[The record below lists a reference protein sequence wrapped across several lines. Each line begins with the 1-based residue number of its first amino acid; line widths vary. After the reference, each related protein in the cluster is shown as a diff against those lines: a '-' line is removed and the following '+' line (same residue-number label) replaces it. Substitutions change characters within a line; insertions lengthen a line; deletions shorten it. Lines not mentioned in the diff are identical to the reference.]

1 MEGGI
6 DASSAGSSTHLRANF
21 FFASTPKLASVKVM
35 SGLALRWSSPKV
47 LCGGH
52 AAPQRPKSV
61 DGGQHTPHG
70 TPYPSGANDVGQAR
84 ICLSSGSCWVGGT
97 SRMPGSALAKR
108 SAERLL
114 ARVRMGDPFC
124 PLSAKIGRASCRA
137 RVGKYGE

>member
-70 TPYPSGANDVGQAR
+70 TPYPSGRSEEHTSELQSLMR
-84 ICLSSGSCWVGGT
+84 ISYAVFCLKKKKNT
-97 SRMPGSALAKR
+97 QTH
-108 SAERLL
+108 
-114 ARVRMGDPFC
+114 
-124 PLSAKIGRASCRA
+124 IT
-137 RVGKYGE
+137 

>member
-61 DGGQHTPHG
+61 EGGHHTAHG
-70 TPYPSGANDVGQAR
+70 TPYPSGANAVGHATLA
-84 ICLSSGSCWVGGT
+84 LSSGSFWVGST
-97 SRMPGSALAKR
+97 STLHGSALAQR
-108 SAERLL
+108 TAVRWLGRGRLCE
-114 ARVRMGDPFC
+114 PFC
-124 PLSAKIGRASCRA
+124 PLMALQF
-137 RVGKYGE
+137 

>member
-70 TPYPSGANDVGQAR
+70 TPYPSGANDVGQAT
-84 ICLSSGSCWVGGT
+84 ICLSSGSCWVGST
-97 SRMPGSALAKR
+97 SRMPGRDRKSTRLTPVTDAHLVC
-108 SAERLL
+108 RLL
-114 ARVRMGDPFC
+114 LENKQR
-124 PLSAKIGRASCRA
+124 
-137 RVGKYGE
+137 

>member
-61 DGGQHTPHG
+61 DGGQHTPPG
-70 TPYPSGANDVGQAR
+70 TPYPSGANDVGQAT
-84 ICLSSGSCWVGGT
+84 ICLSSGSCWVGRT
-97 SRMPGSALAKR
+97 SRKQHGSAQ
-108 SAERLL
+108 
-114 ARVRMGDPFC
+114 C
-124 PLSAKIGRASCRA
+124 
-137 RVGKYGE
+137 GEGVCNYV